1 MKSRLVGWWCR
12 GFSITYDVRM
22 MRSPSMQMVTTVAE
36 WGAAPVR
43 QKRRTAR
50 ICIMMFDGF
59 AKDQV

>member
-1 MKSRLVGWWCR
+1 
-12 GFSITYDVRM
+12 
-22 MRSPSMQMVTTVAE
+22 MQMVTTVAE